1 MTPRNSPSQN
11 GAFGS
16 RGDIAASA
24 NPISTMSFSEWFL
37 PQILEPRSEVFEV
50 FDDDESGSI
59 SVEEFTAGIKS
70 LELEITDE
78 DVNTLIAA
86 FDESGDGEIDNDELV
101 RRLECLYPVDA
112 PPSSPTGANALST
125 EKYPR
130 SPSNRPPDQSPRAA
144 DAAVQQLP
152 DVASPSPAAA
162 EAANRAQ
169 FLTELR
175 AAFSAYAI
183 ATIRTSRCIAA
194 ASVPDIR
201 ACCTS
206 VVLISQQCP
215 YSEREC
221 A

>member
-1 MTPRNSPSQN
+1 M
-11 GAFGS
+11 
-16 RGDIAASA
+16 
-24 NPISTMSFSEWFL
+24 
-37 PQILEPRSEVFEV
+37 

-125 EKYPR
+125 EEYPR

-144 DAAVQQLP
+144 DAAVPPHVQQVP
-152 DVASPSPAAA
+152 ASPHYIP
-162 EAANRAQ
+162 RVTTRPH
-169 FLTELR
+169 F
-175 AAFSAYAI
+175 
-183 ATIRTSRCIAA
+183 
-194 ASVPDIR
+194 VPG
-201 ACCTS
+201 
-206 VVLISQQCP
+206 
-215 YSEREC
+215 
-221 A
+221 